1 MTNVDVP
8 QAKAFLK
15 GVPWWTTLLAVVAL
29 PLLLVPLNLRWV
41 VHNLAFYEAEFERYR
56 IETITGFSGG
66 ELLGASQAMS
76 DYFDGDTQPFS
87 FRLNNGLE
95 VYNEREVAHLRDVKG
110 LLRLADWI
118 GIAAGAVLLVS
129 LTLQVRLAGHLRF
142 AIAGRSLALGA
153 LATLGLLG
161 VLALLSLADFSG
173 AFLQFHYL
181 VFSNDLWQLDP
192 RTDNL
197 IRMFPEG
204 FFLDATLLV
213 ALATA
218 VEALLLLALG
228 LLLRIWARTPTCI
241 RE

>member
-1 MTNVDVP
+1 MTNVDILETRASV
-8 QAKAFLK
+8 K
-15 GVPWWTTLLAVVAL
+15 GVPCRTTLLAVVVL

-41 VHNLAFYEAEFERYR
+41 VHNLSFYQAEFERYR
-56 IETITGFSGG
+56 IELITGFSEG
-66 ELLGASQAMS
+66 ELLGASQALS
-76 DYFDGDTQPFS
+76 DYFDGDTEPFS
-87 FRLNNGLE
+87 FRLNNGQE

-110 LLRLADWI
+110 LLRLANWI
-118 GIAAGAVLLVS
+118 GIAAAMVLLVS
-129 LTLQVRLAGHLRF
+129 ITLQIGLAGPPRF
-142 AIAGRSLALGA
+142 AIVGRSLALGA

-161 VLALLSLADFSG
+161 TLALLSLANFSG

-218 VEALLLLALG
+218 VEALLLLG
-228 LLLRIWARTPTCI
+228 LVLFLRVRSAAKSK
-241 RE
+241 